1 MAKIKAINQYRTIQ
15 MGDTTIEIP
24 TAQLPDGSIDEN
36 TQLIMEMNFNQY
48 INVLADILVNYA
60 ADLD

>member
-1 MAKIKAINQYRTIQ
+1 
-15 MGDTTIEIP
+15 MGNTAIEIP
-24 TAQLPDGSIDEN
+24 TAQLPDGSIDED

-60 ADLD
+60 ADFD